1 MVRSLIL
8 LINTMEK
15 PYRVVLK
22 SGETIALTEHK
33 FQKMHEWRLKAKLQ
47 DLYDIHDDTGKYSMS
62 IVKTDISRMYRSG
75 GNTHN
80 TSTEYM
86 CDYGERHD
94 EDLRCTCHMTY
105 NNMSGI
111 KFYRLLREGGFE
123 IRYPSDIT
131 AEMKTYIRRWI
142 TEHAYDNR
150 VKDMPLEQKQ
160 EIIARAQSFKT
171 PIPF

>member
-1 MVRSLIL
+1 MSQ
-8 LINTMEK
+8 K
-15 PYRVVLK
+15 PYRLVLK
-22 SGETIALTEHK
+22 NGITRSLNRDLFLDLCKWRDTSKYGETLPLRDESTKEI
-33 FQKMHEWRLKAKLQ
+33 
-47 DLYDIHDDTGKYSMS
+47 IMS
-62 IVKTDISRMYRSG
+62 ITKSDISFLGIKDDGSVEKKDYI
-75 GNTHN
+75 
-80 TSTEYM
+80 
-86 CDYGERHD
+86 CDYGEKHD

-150 VKDMPLEQKQ
+150 VTNMPLEQKQ